1 MDPDCGAA
9 VRRGPV
15 KAATMCFN
23 ASLVVFN
30 AYVIVTNFANRPFRD
45 STEHL
50 NMSKVACA
58 WVELFMLCGCHFM
71 LLLQAMA
78 SYNNSAAE
86 VENGVGGTALYLRNA
101 ASVSIL
107 KPMASLNT
115 ENLVT
120 GTFTFI
126 RQMKSIRAIEFTLK
140 FVVMIPAAVAG
151 MLIKV
156 QSLSGLASTP
166 LSAWTVSDAII
177 FLGFVNQLSAVH
189 DLDYH
194 ARRGLFIAHFG
205 GCNAVVD
212 EPEDIKARES
222 VMAQIGRCLL
232 CKYNG
237 NFLLAVLHM
246 STVSMPAIH
255 RVVHGSFD
263 LDRSPKVNPT

>member
-1 MDPDCGAA
+1 MDPDCEAA

-58 WVELFMLCGCHFM
+58 WVELFMLCGCHCM
-71 LLLQAMA
+71 LLMGTMT
-78 SYNNSAAE
+78 SNVNSAAE
-86 VENGVGGTALYLRNA
+86 VENTVGTAALSLRMA

-115 ENLVT
+115 ENLVE
-120 GTFTFI
+120 GTKVFI
-126 RQMKSIRAIEFTLK
+126 RLMNSEQTPGGQIMLTVMFTLK

-156 QSLSGLASTP
+156 QSLGGLASTP

-212 EPEDIKARES
+212 GPEEIRDSSSCAR
-222 VMAQIGRCLL
+222 V
-232 CKYNG
+232 
-237 NFLLAVLHM
+237 
-246 STVSMPAIH
+246 
-255 RVVHGSFD
+255 
-263 LDRSPKVNPT
+263 